1 MLSKTVEWG
10 KSMNV
15 DDVALL
21 EGEDT
26 GWWAK
31 WDEKYFAPFFRYI
44 FMYNCRRSCE
54 LCVHQWLPKTQFLI
68 EPNTLLTSLCFR
80 INSLSLLVLFSC
92 YCATNFVAQFN

>member
-44 FMYNCRRSCE
+44 FMYSCSSVAVSGAAVS
-54 LCVHQWLPKTQFLI
+54 CVY
-68 EPNTLLTSLCFR
+68 TSDYQKHSF
-80 INSLSLLVLFSC
+80 
-92 YCATNFVAQFN
+92 